1 MRIGILGFLHES
13 NTFVAKKTMLAN
25 FRADL
30 FLEGDSILQ
39 KLSESHHEIGG
50 FISTLRH
57 TTDLN
62 IELVPL
68 VVYRATPAGPIEK
81 SSFVALT
88 ERILQAIDNTPP
100 LDGLLIAAH
109 GAAVAEDFPDADGDW
124 LTLVRSA
131 IGERVPMITTLDP
144 HANLSQRMVEACTA
158 LIAYRTNPHLDQRQ
172 RGEEAANMLLQTLR
186 GNIRPIMRASFP
198 SLVINIERQLTSA
211 EPLASLFRQADR
223 QRQEAHMLS
232 NSIFLGFP
240 YSDVPKMG
248 AAALAITDGNETL
261 AQQAA
266 DELAAAMWQK
276 RSDLQGVLISTTEA
290 IQIVTS
296 HPDKRYCL
304 LDMGDNVGGGSAADG
319 TTLAQALMEK
329 SNSVGKSFVCIYDPK
344 VVAQCVEKGVGNQV
358 AVKLGGKS
366 DSLHGEPL
374 ELTVDIISVHDGKFQ
389 ETLPRHGGIMDFDQG
404 SSVVV
409 KTHQGELTLL
419 ITSKRMVPFSLEQM
433 RSCGL
438 DPLSF
443 RILVAKGV
451 HAPVA
456 AYQEVCDEFIRVNT
470 PGSTSADLFSFP
482 FVQRRRP
489 LYPFEESCTWKP
501 ESTTR

>member
-13 NTFVAKKTMLAN
+13 NTFVAKKTTLEN

-39 KLSESHHEIGG
+39 KLSDSHHEIGG
-50 FISTLRH
+50 FIGTLMR

-62 IELVPL
+62 IKLVPL
-68 VVYRATPAGPIEK
+68 VVYRATPSGPIEK
-81 SSFVALT
+81 NSFVALT

-100 LDGLLIAAH
+100 LDGLLVAAH
-109 GAAVAEDFPDADGDW
+109 GAAVADEFPDADGDW

-131 IGERVPMITTLDP
+131 IGERIPMIATLDP
-144 HANLSQRMVEACTA
+144 HANLSKRMVEACTA
-158 LIAYRTNPHLDQRQ
+158 LIAYRTNPHLDQRE
-172 RGEEAANMLLQTLR
+172 RGEEAAHMLMQTLR
-186 GNIRPIMRASFP
+186 GTIRPVMRASFP

-211 EPLASLFRQADR
+211 EPMASLFRQADS
-223 QRQEAHMLS
+223 QRQDARILS
-232 NSIFLGFP
+232 NSLFLGFP

-248 AAALAITDGNETL
+248 AAALAISDGNERL

-266 DELAAAMWQK
+266 DELAAAIWQK
-276 RSDLQGVLISTTEA
+276 RSELQGVLISITEA
-290 IQIVTS
+290 IQLVTN

-319 TTLAQALMEK
+319 TKLVQALLE
-329 SNSVGKSFVCIYDPK
+329 NSAGKSFVCIYDPE
-344 VVAQCVEKGVGNQV
+344 VVAQCVEQGVGSQLT
-358 AVKLGGKS
+358 VKIGGKS

-374 ELTVDIISVHDGKFQ
+374 ALTLDIISIHDGKFR
-389 ETLPRHGGIMDFDQG
+389 ETLPRHGGIVDFDQG

-419 ITSKRMVPFSLEQM
+419 ITSKRMVPFSLEQL

-438 DPLSF
+438 DPRQF
-443 RILVAKGV
+443 HILVAKGV

-456 AYQEVCDEFIRVNT
+456 AYREVCDEFIRVNT

-482 FVQRRRP
+482 FQRRRRP

-501 ESTTR
+501 ESSTP